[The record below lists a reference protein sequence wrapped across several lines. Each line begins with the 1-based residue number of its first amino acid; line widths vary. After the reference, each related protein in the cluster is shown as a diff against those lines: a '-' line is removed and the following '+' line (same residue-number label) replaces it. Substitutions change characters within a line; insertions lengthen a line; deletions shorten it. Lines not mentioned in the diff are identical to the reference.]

1 MIHIA
6 IIGGGPAGLSS
17 AIEAAKNGA
26 AVTLFEKGKIGD
38 NIRCAEGFFDTTNTL
53 GKPSYG
59 VKYKVREI
67 VLRLKLNYSFPCGDK
82 INIWMLDRAQWQIAL
97 AKEAENLGVKIVEN
111 CLVNKEIFQKIAAQN
126 NYVIDASGAPS
137 ITSRIFNFNSYYIQ
151 TSAVT
156 AQYRLRGDF
165 DFLMGKLK
173 AGFEEHYLGYYWI
186 FPKSSE
192 EANVGIGFYQSN
204 TLRNKNLNIWSE
216 LDRVI
221 EKEGLSSCERLRKSG
236 GLCPVRQ
243 VNKLVYQNIILT
255 GDAAGLASPLH
266 AGGID
271 TACISGKIAAQCIL
285 NGRVESYK
293 DDLDKALGKKLSGDR
308 ALFEIWSS
316 LKYNDMDKIV
326 GLLNRSAAGWFG
338 FKDLFNGAFS
348 ALKNIK
354 ALKSLMKHI

>member
-26 AVTLFEKGKIGD
+26 AVTLFEKGKIDD

-221 EKEGLSSCERLRKSG
+221 EKEGLSSCERLHKSG

-326 GLLNRSAAGWFG
+326 GLLNRSAAGQFG